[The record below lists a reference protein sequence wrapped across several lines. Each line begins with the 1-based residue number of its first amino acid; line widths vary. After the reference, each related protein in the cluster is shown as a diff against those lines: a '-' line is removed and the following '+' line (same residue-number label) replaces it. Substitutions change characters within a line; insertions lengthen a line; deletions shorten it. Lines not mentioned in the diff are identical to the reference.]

1 VASGR
6 PRFSIISDGLPS
18 QLPDIDPDETREWV
32 DSFDSVVRTRGRGRA
47 RYVMLRLLE
56 RAREQNVGVP
66 GLRSTDY
73 INTIPPEREPWFP
86 GDEYVERRIRA
97 YIRWN
102 AAVMVSRANRPGMGV
117 GGHIATYASA
127 ASLYE
132 VGFNHFFRGKDHGES
147 GDQVFFQGHAAPGIY
162 ARAFLEG
169 RLTEDQLNGFRQELS
184 HPGGGLPSYPHPR
197 LMPDFWEFPTVSMGL
212 GAINAVYQARFNR
225 YLLARELKDTS
236 RSHVWCF
243 LGDGET
249 DEPEVLGSIGVA
261 AREELDNLT
270 FVINCNLQRLDGPV
284 RGNGKIIQELEASF
298 RGAGW
303 NVIKVIW
310 GRDWDPL
317 LAQDTDGV
325 LVNKMNT
332 TPDGQFQTYGV
343 ESGAYTRENFFG
355 GDPRLRAIVEHLSD
369 DQVRTLSRGGHDY
382 RKVYAAFK
390 AAQEHV
396 GQPTVIL
403 AHTIKGWTLGPDF
416 EARNATH
423 QMKKLTVAELKD
435 FRDRLY
441 LDIPDSAL
449 EADLPPYYHPGEK
462 SDEIQ
467 YMKERRAALG
477 GYLPK
482 RVVRGRPLTLPA
494 AHHYDEL
501 MRGSGKQTI
510 ATTMAFVRLLKDLMK
525 DPGIGDRFVPIIPD
539 EARTFGMDSLFPT
552 AKIYAPHGQ
561 TYEAV
566 DRNLLLSYKESEKG
580 QILHEG
586 ISEAGAMGSMAA
598 AATAYATHGMPMIP
612 VYIFYSMFGFQ
623 RTGDQMWALGD
634 QLGRGF
640 LLGATAGRTTLTGEG
655 LQHND
660 GHSVLLAS
668 VSPACVAYDAA
679 WAYELAYIFRDAL
692 RRMYGSTAQHPD
704 GENIFYY
711 LTVYNEPYV
720 QPAAPA
726 DYPGGAEALEQ
737 GILRGLYR
745 YADAPGQDGGAEA
758 QADGTTSG
766 DASGSQTAA
775 DQAAAGGSTTGFASQ
790 VTAALTAAQITAPYG
805 LDTPLAA
812 QASAAT
818 AAPGPNADQSR
829 ADPPGS
835 VPPGS
840 VPPGSEPPASEQA
853 GSGQSG
859 PEQPGDR
866 PRAQILA
873 SGVALRWALQAQ
885 QLLDEDWGVAAEAWS
900 ATSWTELRRDAL
912 DCEQWNML
920 HPEAEQR
927 VPYVTRVLDG
937 HPGPVVAVSDWIRAV
952 PDQIARWV
960 PAPYS
965 SLGTDGWGFSDTRPA
980 ARRFFHVDAESITVA
995 VLTQLARQG
1004 EIKPEVLSQAITRYR
1019 LDLPVS
1025 DAL

>member
-1 VASGR
+1 M
-6 PRFSIISDGLPS
+6 PT
-18 QLPDIDPDETREWV
+18 QLPDIDPEETREWLE
-32 DSFDSVVRTRGRGRA
+32 SFDDIVRTQGRSRA

-56 RAREQNVGVP
+56 RARSQQVGVP

-73 INTIPPEREPWFP
+73 INTIPPEGEPWFP

-102 AAVMVSRANRPGMGV
+102 AAVMVSRANRPGLGV

-169 RLTEDQLNGFRQELS
+169 RLTERQLNGFRQELS

-212 GAINAVYQARFNR
+212 SAIDAVHQARFNR
-225 YLLARELKDTS
+225 YLLARQVKDTS

-243 LGDGET
+243 LGDGEM
-249 DEPEVLGSIGVA
+249 DEPEARGAISLA

-270 FVINCNLQRLDGPV
+270 FVINANLQRLDGPV
-284 RGNGKIIQELEASF
+284 RGNGKIIQELEATF

-310 GRDWDPL
+310 GRDWDAL
-317 LAQDTDGV
+317 LAKDTDGV

-332 TPDGQFQTYGV
+332 TPDGQFQTYAV
-343 ESGAYTRENFFG
+343 ETGAYTRENFFG
-355 GDPRLRAIVEHLSD
+355 GDARLRAMVEHMSD
-369 DQVRTLSRGGHDY
+369 EEIRNLSRGGHDY

-390 AAQEHV
+390 AATEHV

-423 QMKKLTVAELKD
+423 QMKKLTVAELKE

-441 LDIPDSAL
+441 LEIPDRAL
-449 EADLPPYYHPGEK
+449 EAELPPYYHPGEQ
-462 SDEIQ
+462 SDEIR

-482 RVVRGRPLTLPA
+482 RVVRARSLPLPPDSV
-494 AHHYDEL
+494 YDEL
-501 MRGSGKQTI
+501 RRGSGKQAV

-525 DPGIGDRFVPIIPD
+525 DSGLGARFVPIIPD

-552 AKIYAPHGQ
+552 AKIYDPHGQ

-566 DRNLLLSYKESEKG
+566 DRNLLLSYKESERG

-586 ISEAGAMGSMAA
+586 ISEAGAMASTIAA
-598 AATAYATHGMPMIP
+598 GTAYATHGAHMIP

-623 RTGDQMWALGD
+623 RTGDQMWAMGD
-634 QLGRGF
+634 QMGRGF

-668 VSPACVAYDAA
+668 TNPACVSYDAA
-679 WAYELAYIFRDAL
+679 WAFELAYIVKDAL
-692 RRMYGSTAQHPD
+692 RRMYGSASGHEN
-704 GENIFYY
+704 GEDIFYY
-711 LTVYNEPYV
+711 LTIYNEPYV
-720 QPAAPA
+720 QPAEPA
-726 DYPGGAEALEQ
+726 DYEGGRDALERA
-737 GILRGLYR
+737 IVRGLYQ
-745 YADAPGQDGGAEA
+745 YAAPPQLPA
-758 QADGTTSG
+758 
-766 DASGSQTAA
+766 
-775 DQAAAGGSTTGFASQ
+775 
-790 VTAALTAAQITAPYG
+790 TAPAF
-805 LDTPLAA
+805 T
-812 QASAAT
+812 AT
-818 AAPGPNADQSR
+818 GEHPQ
-829 ADPPGS
+829 
-835 VPPGS
+835 
-840 VPPGSEPPASEQA
+840 
-853 GSGQSG
+853 
-859 PEQPGDR
+859 
-866 PRAQILA
+866 AQILA
-873 SGVALRWALQAQ
+873 SGVALRWALDARR
-885 QLLDEDWGVAAEAWS
+885 LLADDWGVQAGAWS
-900 ATSWTELRRDAL
+900 ATSWTELRREAL
-912 DCEQWNML
+912 QTEEWNML
-920 HPEAEQR
+920 RPEAEHQ
-927 VPYVTRVLDG
+927 VPYVSRTLDG
-937 HPGPVVAVSDWIRAV
+937 HLGPVVAVSDWIRAV

-960 PAPYS
+960 PAPFT

-980 ARRFFHVDAESITVA
+980 ARRFFHVDAQSITVA
-995 VLTQLARQG
+995 VLAQLARMG
-1004 EIKPEVLSQAITRYR
+1004 EVKPEVVSQAIARYG
-1019 LDLPVS
+1019 LDLDVS